1 MIYGIGID
9 IQDISKF
16 EETLNRSNP
25 HFIQRV
31 FTKRERE
38 YAKELDINQTLAGKW
53 AVKEAFLKA
62 IGKGITNLRSLKNI
76 EVDNLPNGKPHNN
89 LYSDLRDKLSDLEYK
104 IDVSISHSGN
114 YAVGLVVISRK
125 L

>member
-1 MIYGIGID
+1 MGCEG
-9 IQDISKF
+9 S
-16 EETLNRSNP
+16 
-25 HFIQRV
+25 
-31 FTKRERE
+31 
-38 YAKELDINQTLAGKW
+38 
-53 AVKEAFLKA
+53 FLKA

-76 EVDNLPNGKPHNN
+76 EVDNLPNGKPHIN